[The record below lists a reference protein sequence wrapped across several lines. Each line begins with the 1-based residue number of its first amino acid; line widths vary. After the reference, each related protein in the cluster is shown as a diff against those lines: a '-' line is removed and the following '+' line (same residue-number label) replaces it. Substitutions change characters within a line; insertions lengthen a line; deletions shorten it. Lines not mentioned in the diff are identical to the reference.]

1 MRLVLLEEIEERY
14 MDIRISTIGES
25 QTYGLLIWGF
35 QLHRIRQR
43 FAWHSSKSQGSQRH
57 PGIVVEM
64 AMSMESHISVWL
76 PNWQPQTQR
85 TLMPIRKLQ
94 TKNIWCSICK
104 EAYRETN
111 PLHRTPA
118 IYVVES
124 ETPERKGRTRY
135 YCQPHANEAQT
146 WVDGTIWTFRQQLDY
161 AKGKEAINGLG
172 FEQL

>member
-1 MRLVLLEEIEERY
+1 
-14 MDIRISTIGES
+14 
-25 QTYGLLIWGF
+25 
-35 QLHRIRQR
+35 
-43 FAWHSSKSQGSQRH
+43 
-57 PGIVVEM
+57 
-64 AMSMESHISVWL
+64 
-76 PNWQPQTQR
+76 
-85 TLMPIRKLQ
+85 MPIRKLQ

-161 AKGKEAINGLG
+161 AKGKEALNGMGL
-172 FEQL
+172 EQL